1 MKTAVYA
8 VLLFLLQLPLGAAT
22 LPEAVTFRADGSF
35 RIGDTEFLFQ
45 QFTADWSPADNRS
58 WRNRKGSARPDGVEL
73 TAKLPPQ
80 FASGSV
86 AESIRPAG
94 PRSFDV
100 KLKVKFPAAVSLGSL
115 HGVITLPRQPR
126 TVLID
131 GKPERL
137 LPSPGKI
144 VLLRRK
150 ASSLRIPVANGYRVT
165 VTGSPLNLL
174 IQDNRKFGTE
184 SLSIR
189 LKATPD
195 AGAMTE
201 SALNLQFSVEPLP
214 AQPVSLAGA
223 ANAGFRDETAGD
235 GKGGWTDQ
243 GPECDLRMLQQGE
256 LRFGGFT
263 FTIPAP
269 AAATGY
275 NAVILSGKER
285 NFTAQTV
292 TLPLP
297 ENRAGAVNL
306 LHASAWTPPQGRT
319 LGILCAEYPD
329 GAIERI
335 PVRARLD
342 CGNWRNPSD
351 ARNAT
356 VAWHTEEQTHSAGLY
371 VSSFP
376 LKRKG
381 PKQLRF
387 EIASPQ
393 AIWMIAGVLLSP
405 EATPLAPL
413 DNQPLVIRENAEW
426 KPLLFQRKNPRN
438 TPLDFS
444 FLLDAPAGKYGFI
457 QPSPAGHLTFERAPE
472 KRIRLYGPNLCF
484 TANFLSKKE
493 ADRLADHLASCGYNT
508 VRIHHH
514 DTLLTDPAAPDSVT
528 LNPEELDRLDY
539 LLFRMKE
546 RGIYVTTDLYTNRK
560 FKPGDHIPE
569 FIEKEQPQ
577 MKILLPVSKAAM
589 ENWKSFAR
597 KWMRHKNPYTGN
609 TWAEEPA
616 LYCINLVNE
625 EPLTLYWNRSKAAA
639 ALYRKK
645 FQEYCAKHNLPPSKA
660 AHNNPVFRLFL
671 HELQEAALV
680 EQIRFVKEELGV
692 KALVTSL
699 NCGREIPLALLRDHF
714 DVVDNHAYFDHPGF
728 PKNRWNLPFSYL
740 QRSAISEMAS
750 VPRDLMPTRLPGK
763 PFLVTEF
770 NYCNPNLYRAE
781 AGPLIGGYAALQ
793 NWDALYRFAWS
804 HSARDIE
811 QVVSAY
817 GFNAVNDPLAQFS
830 DRIAIAMFLRGDVK
844 PAEILCSYQ
853 VPRNSFERKL
863 ITGFPPAF
871 KNLGL
876 ITAVGSQPEDRR
888 SGTPSLLPILPADAT
903 RPDRLKDR
911 KIAAL
916 WEQANRRRLAV
927 SATGEL
933 RLDAEKNTF
942 TVTSPRTESVTLS
955 SGDLAAGQLRVRQAD
970 GFQTIAAISLDGKA
984 LSESSSVL
992 FFQLTDVASSGL
1004 KFSNRSKRLVLYRGN
1019 LPLLVRK
1026 GTATVEFVSD
1036 RPCTVTALHC
1046 DGTPCGSV
1054 RGSFQDGIYR
1064 FQADTHQFPGGVM
1077 AYHLTR

>member
-1 MKTAVYA
+1 MKSAVYA
-8 VLLFLLQLPLGAAT
+8 VLLFFLQLPLGAAT
-22 LPEAVTFRADGSF
+22 LPDAVTFRGDGSF
-35 RIGDTEFLFQ
+35 QIGDAEFRFQ
-45 QFTADWSPADNRS
+45 QFTADWSPGDNRS
-58 WRNRKGSARPDGVEL
+58 WRNRKGSVRPDGVEL

-86 AESIRPAG
+86 TESIRPAG

-100 KLKVKFPAAVSLGSL
+100 KLQVKFPDAVSLGSL
-115 HGVITLPRQPR
+115 HGVITFPRQSR
-126 TVLID
+126 TVLVD
-131 GKPERL
+131 GKPETL
-137 LPSPGKI
+137 LAASGKT

-150 ASSLRIPVANGYRVT
+150 ATSLRLPVANGYQVT

-174 IQDNRKFGTE
+174 VQDNRKFGTE

-189 LKATPD
+189 FKATPD

-201 SALNLQFSVEPLP
+201 ATLNLRFTVEPLP
-214 AQPVSLAGA
+214 AQPVSLASA

-243 GPECDLRMLQQGE
+243 GPECDLHMFQPGK
-256 LRFGGFT
+256 LRFGGLT
-263 FTIPAP
+263 FDIPAP
-269 AAATGY
+269 AATTGN

-285 NFTAQTV
+285 KFTSQSV

-329 GAIERI
+329 GSIERI
-335 PVRARLD
+335 PVRARID

-351 ARNAT
+351 APNAAI
-356 VAWHTEEQTHSAGLY
+356 AWQTEAQTHSAGLY

-387 EIASPQ
+387 EVASPQ
-393 AIWMIAGVLLSP
+393 VIWMIAGVLLTP
-405 EATPLAPL
+405 EATPLVPL

-457 QPSPAGHLTFERAPE
+457 RSSPAGHLTFERAPG

-493 ADRLADHLASCGYNT
+493 ADRLADHLAGCGYNT

-528 LNPEELDRLDY
+528 LNPEQLDRLDY

-597 KWMRHKNPYTGN
+597 KWMLHKNPYTGH

-645 FQEYCAKHNLPPSKA
+645 FQEYCAKRNLPPSKA

-740 QRSAISEMAS
+740 QRSAISDMAS
-750 VPRDLMPTRLPGK
+750 VPRDLMPTRLPCK

-844 PAEILCSYQ
+844 SAEILCSYQ

-888 SGTPSLLPILPADAT
+888 SGTPSLLPVLPADAT
-903 RPDRLKDR
+903 RPDRLKNQE
-911 KIAAL
+911 IAAL
-916 WEQANRRRLAV
+916 WEQANRRKLAV
-927 SATGEL
+927 SITGEL
-933 RLDAEKNTF
+933 RLDAGKNTF

-955 SGDLAAGQLRVRQAD
+955 SGDLAAGQLRVRQAE

-1054 RGSFQDGIYR
+1054 KGSLQNGVYR
-1064 FQADTHQFPGGVM
+1064 FRADTHQFPGGVM

>member
-1 MKTAVYA
+1 MKFAVCII
-8 VLLFLLQLPLGAAT
+8 FLLSLLLPLGAAT
-22 LPEAVTFRADGSF
+22 LSRAVTFRQDGSF
-35 RIGDTEFLFQ
+35 QIGDAEFFFQ
-45 QFTADWSPADNRS
+45 QFSANRSAGDNRT
-58 WRNRKGSARPDGVEL
+58 WRNRKGSVSPEGVEL
-73 TAKLPPQ
+73 AAELPPQ
-80 FASGSV
+80 FESGSV
-86 AESIRPAG
+86 TESIHPTG
-94 PRSFDV
+94 PYSFDV
-100 KLKVKFPAAVSLGSL
+100 KIRVSFPNAVPLESL
-115 HGVITLPRQPR
+115 HGVITLPPQPR
-126 TVLID
+126 TIQVDDKSELL
-131 GKPERL
+131 RL
-137 LPSPGKI
+137 DSGET

-150 ASSLRIPVANGYRVT
+150 ANTFSFPVANGYRVT
-165 VTGSPLNLL
+165 VSGSPLNLQ
-174 IQDNRKFGTE
+174 IQDNRKFGADT
-184 SLSIR
+184 LAIR
-189 LKATPD
+189 MKATP
-195 AGAMTE
+195 ASGKITE
-201 SALNLQFSVEPLP
+201 AALNLHFSVEPVTG
-214 AQPVSLAGA
+214 QPVSLAEA
-223 ANAGFRDETAGD
+223 ANAGFRDEVAGD
-235 GKGGWTDQ
+235 GRGGWTDQ
-243 GPECDLRMLQQGE
+243 GPEYDLRMFQPGN
-256 LRFGGFT
+256 LRFGGLT
-263 FTIPAP
+263 FEIPAP
-269 AAATGY
+269 AAPAGH
-275 NAVILSGKER
+275 NIIVLCGKER
-285 NFTAQTV
+285 KFTSQSV

-297 ENRAGAVNL
+297 ENQAGAVNL
-306 LHASAWTPPQGRT
+306 LHASAWTPQQGKE
-319 LGILCAEYPD
+319 LGFLCAEYPD
-329 GAIERI
+329 GSTEKI
-335 PVRARLD
+335 PVRARID
-342 CGNWRNPSD
+342 CGNWMNPAD
-351 ARNAT
+351 ARNAAI
-356 VAWHTEEQTHSAGLY
+356 AWSSERQTHSAGLY
-371 VSSFP
+371 VSSFS

-381 PKQLRF
+381 PTRLRL

-393 AIWMIAGVLLSP
+393 AVWMIAGILLTA
-405 EATPLAPL
+405 EATPLIPL

-426 KPLLFQRKNPRN
+426 KPLFFRRQNPRN

-457 QPSPAGHLTFERAPE
+457 QSSPAGHLTFEHAPE

-484 TANFLSKKE
+484 TANFLSRAE

-514 DTLLTDPAAPDSVT
+514 DTLLTDPEAPDSVT
-528 LNPEELDRLDY
+528 LNLQRLDQLEY
-539 LLFRMKE
+539 LLFRLKE
-546 RGIYVTTDLYTNRK
+546 KGIYVTTDLYTNRK

-569 FIEKEQPQ
+569 YIESDQPQ

-589 ENWKSFAR
+589 ENWKNFAR
-597 KWMRHKNPYTGN
+597 KWMLHKNPYTKR

-625 EPLTLYWNRSKAAA
+625 EPLTLYWNRSKSSAD
-639 ALYRKK
+639 LYRRR
-645 FQEYCAKHNLPPSKA
+645 FQEYCEERNLPPSKA
-660 AHNNPVFRLFL
+660 DHANPVFRHFL

-728 PKNRWNLPFSYL
+728 PENRWNLPFSYL
-740 QRSAISEMAS
+740 QRSAISDMAS
-750 VPRDLMPTRLPGK
+750 VPRDIMPSRLPGK

-844 PAEILCSYQ
+844 AAETLCAYL
-853 VPRNSFERKL
+853 VPRTSFEQKL
-863 ITGFPPAF
+863 ITGFPSAF

-876 ITAVGSQPEDRR
+876 ITAVGSLPEDRNHEM
-888 SGTPSLLPILPADAT
+888 SSLLPLSPVDAT
-903 RPDRLKDR
+903 RPERLSDR
-911 KIAAL
+911 KITEL
-916 WEQANRRRLAV
+916 WEQANRRKLAI
-927 SATGEL
+927 SITGEL
-933 RLDAEKNTF
+933 RLDAQKNTF
-942 TVTSPRTESVTLS
+942 TVTSPRTESVTLR
-955 SGDLAAGQLRVRQAD
+955 SGDLAAGQLRVRQAE
-970 GFQTIAAISLDGKA
+970 GFQTIAAISLDGRN

-1026 GTATVEFVSD
+1026 GSAIVEFASD
-1036 RPCTVTALHC
+1036 RPCTVTALNC

-1054 RGSFQDGIYR
+1054 QGTFQDGVYR
-1064 FQADTHQFPGGVM
+1064 FKADTHLFPGGVM